1 MLLRS
6 FARAGGRRAP
16 VQSVTNNPRGHWLGW
31 PSAGV
36 IVYAAYGHSGEIGLM
51 PDEMFFSSDERALVR
66 GRRAAARTET
76 CRPCLLTIQDGREVQ
91 GVILN
96 LNAHGVLVRV
106 MEPLAE
112 GVVANVQM
120 MRDDAFSKPMS
131 PPRLGKVVR
140 LDATDGNFYDF
151 AFRFASRELPGRRL
165 IVARPA
171 RAAATKQPRA
181 QSRMQ
186 VLDLMLD
193 GARRRR

>member
-1 MLLRS
+1 
-6 FARAGGRRAP
+6 
-16 VQSVTNNPRGHWLGW
+16 
-31 PSAGV
+31 
-36 IVYAAYGHSGEIGLM
+36 M

-76 CRPCLLTIQDGREVQ
+76 CRPCLLTMADGREVQ

-96 LNAHGVLVRV
+96 LNAHGVLVRL

-112 GVVANVQM
+112 GAVLNVQM
-120 MRDDAFSKPMS
+120 MRDDGFSKPMS
-131 PPRLGKVVR
+131 APRSGNVVR
-140 LDATDGNFYDF
+140 LDATDGTFYDF
-151 AFRFASRELPGRRL
+151 GFRFASREATGRRRV
-165 IVARPA
+165 VAGPTRSIG
-171 RAAATKQPRA
+171 TKQPRK

>member
-1 MLLRS
+1 
-6 FARAGGRRAP
+6 
-16 VQSVTNNPRGHWLGW
+16 
-31 PSAGV
+31 
-36 IVYAAYGHSGEIGLM
+36 M

-76 CRPCLLTIQDGREVQ
+76 CRPCLLTMADGRELQ

-96 LNAHGVLVRV
+96 LNAHGVLVRL
-106 MEPLAE
+106 MESLTE
-112 GVVANVQM
+112 GAVLSVQM

-131 PPRLGKVVR
+131 PPRSGKVVR
-140 LDATDGNFYDF
+140 LDATDGTFYDF
-151 AFRFASRELPGRRL
+151 AFRFASGAQPSRRRL
-165 IVARPA
+165 VARPA
-171 RAAATKQPRA
+171 RTEVTKPPRA